1 MEAGSQSVSSAVATI
16 GSFDGLSVTGNRVVP
31 FRQVAARFSCR
42 RVALA
47 RKMRASRKVGVSC
60 IALVSG
66 RNGSTG
72 NVAGHIRQMRLD
84 RIYKIFK
91 IHRFGRGILTRAQ
104 VVIYCHP

>member
-47 RKMRASRKVGVSC
+47 RKISASPKVGYH
-60 IALVSG
+60 A
-66 RNGSTG
+66 
-72 NVAGHIRQMRLD
+72 LD